1 MFRKTL
7 ISLIIFVL
15 LGWTNAAHAGFGISP
30 PYLKTDKPIFPGSNY
45 EQTITLLRSSADDEL
60 VAKITVNA
68 PEIEPWISID
78 KGYTFDLPKGQLRVP
93 MLVKVDV
100 PSSAEI
106 GNYKGYINVRISPKN
121 GGGGSGVSIALGA
134 RIDIDLSI
142 TDKAYLDFNI
152 RQVTIPDFE
161 QLGLPWKWKIFS
173 WFFYRT
179 RVNMKIENTGNTK
192 VAPSKVHID
201 IYDLT
206 EKELLES
213 YEDNSINKIEPF
225 TTDMVTASFPTN
237 LGPGQYWGKVKIYK
251 EKDIVYK
258 DKIAFT
264 VMSNG
269 ELPGGTKMGIWPW
282 MLLSAYVLVI
292 LLFMFILFK
301 IRIWVYIYM
310 LLYFISFPL
319 RFSWKKISFLNN
331 NIKRKF
337 WKWMHKKAS
346 KYQEPPKNEKED

>member
-1 MFRKTL
+1 MFKKTL
-7 ISLIIFVL
+7 TTL
-15 LGWTNAAHAGFGISP
+15 LFFICLAWGSAAHAGFGISP
-30 PYLKTDKPIFPGSNY
+30 PYLKTNKPIFPGSNY
-45 EQTITLLRSSADDEL
+45 EQTITLLRSSADDDL

-68 PEIEPWISID
+68 PEIEPWITID

-93 MLVKVDV
+93 MLVRVNV
-100 PSSAEI
+100 PDSAEI
-106 GNYKGYINVRISPKN
+106 GNYKGHINVRISPKS

-152 RQVTIPDFE
+152 RRVTIPDFE
-161 QLGLPWKWKIFS
+161 QLGMPWKWKIFS

-179 RVNMKIENTGNTK
+179 KVDMKIENTGNVK
-192 VAPSKVHID
+192 VAPTKVHID

-213 YEDNSINKIEPF
+213 YEDKSIDKVEPF
-225 TTDMVTASFPTN
+225 TTDTVTASFPTN
-237 LGPGQYWGKVKIYK
+237 LGPGQYWGKIKIYK
-251 EKDIVYK
+251 DNDIVYK

-264 VMSNG
+264 VMAHG
-269 ELPGGTKMGIWPW
+269 QLPGGTKMGVWPW
-282 MLLSAYVLVI
+282 LLLSAYI
-292 LLFMFILFK
+292 LLLLIVIFILIK

-319 RFSWKKISFLNN
+319 RFVWSKISALKN
-331 NIKRKF
+331 NIKKRF
-337 WKWMHKKAS
+337 WKWMHQKAS
-346 KYQEPPKNEKED
+346 KYQEPPKKDD